1 MRDIIKNIIYIARR
15 FKLATCFNLLG
26 LIIALG
32 TCYLLLTQIHYHTTY
47 NRDIKDIEK
56 LYRMESDW
64 MFDEWEFSDQVC
76 VPFAKV
82 LDSLPEVESFS
93 LFYNPSP
100 LLFIKMDS
108 ALQRSLPEAPKFS
121 LAYKKDTLLIRADS
135 IVKAPFSKVE
145 HNYSMCSDKAIST
158 LTQWV
163 TDSVELN
170 DSSATGYIIPQ
181 TIAQE
186 LFGTT
191 DAVGKRLLY
200 VTDDSGDSVSVM
212 PLTVCGVYE
221 DFPVNSELQNCIYGP
236 LDNLNDFTF
245 AYKCIIKFKSAP
257 SSKDIKAFT
266 AKLKQAIVDTVGGNA
281 IKYCS
286 MPIDT
291 SVIQDRVSKTRI
303 KLTPLRYSYFEQ
315 STYTSGE
322 KGYLSLLVI
331 SELACLLVL
340 IIAAINFL
348 NFTLAESPMRIRS
361 VNTRRVLGASR
372 RSLRLGMVSECVL
385 TSVFTCLIALALCH
399 LLSLAPDIN
408 KLFVGSIMLKD
419 HMILAVA
426 MPVLA
431 AIVGLVS
438 GFYPSA
444 FATSFPPAMVLNGN
458 FGLTSQGRRLRSAL
472 VCIQLTISMLMV
484 MYTGILFMQKHF
496 IDATSYGYDKDRIL
510 TTTVPEQTDRDSLRL
525 ALEELPGIERVSF
538 SNNLMGSGDA
548 HDSQWIE
555 SEGHVIRQHTITA
568 DPQFLSTLGIQIIE
582 GRDFNVG
589 DTTAIIINEAA
600 RKQWYW
606 IDLEQQQVS
615 IGSGEHVL
623 DSAKV
628 IGVCGKIR
636 YGTTRISNE
645 MPFGIIIKNSD
656 YLADYMSSVLSVR
669 LAPGASSQDVMRAA
683 NKLVRKYSRDKN
695 ELKEF
700 SKVLSKAYKIEYRY
714 FDQLTSISLIC
725 LIITLIGVFCLT
737 MFETE
742 HRRKEIGIRKVVGA
756 TPGEIVGM
764 LCQQYIPLILI
775 SFVIAAPLALLF
787 GWMSLKHFAERTEI
801 HWWIFPLA
809 LLIVGGMT
817 MTTILLQ
824 SWRTAREN
832 PVNSIKTE

>member
-1 MRDIIKNIIYIARR
+1 
-15 FKLATCFNLLG
+15 
-26 LIIALG
+26 
-32 TCYLLLTQIHYHTTY
+32 
-47 NRDIKDIEK
+47 
-56 LYRMESDW
+56 
-64 MFDEWEFSDQVC
+64 
-76 VPFAKV
+76 
-82 LDSLPEVESFS
+82 
-93 LFYNPSP
+93 
-100 LLFIKMDS
+100 
-108 ALQRSLPEAPKFS
+108 
-121 LAYKKDTLLIRADS
+121 
-135 IVKAPFSKVE
+135 
-145 HNYSMCSDKAIST
+145 
-158 LTQWV
+158 
-163 TDSVELN
+163 
-170 DSSATGYIIPQ
+170 
-181 TIAQE
+181 
-186 LFGTT
+186 
-191 DAVGKRLLY
+191 
-200 VTDDSGDSVSVM
+200 
-212 PLTVCGVYE
+212 
-221 DFPVNSELQNCIYGP
+221 
-236 LDNLNDFTF
+236 
-245 AYKCIIKFKSAP
+245 
-257 SSKDIKAFT
+257 
-266 AKLKQAIVDTVGGNA
+266 
-281 IKYCS
+281 
-286 MPIDT
+286 
-291 SVIQDRVSKTRI
+291 
-303 KLTPLRYSYFEQ
+303 
-315 STYTSGE
+315 
-322 KGYLSLLVI
+322 
-331 SELACLLVL
+331 
-340 IIAAINFL
+340 
-348 NFTLAESPMRIRS
+348 
-361 VNTRRVLGASR
+361 
-372 RSLRLGMVSECVL
+372 
-385 TSVFTCLIALALCH
+385 
-399 LLSLAPDIN
+399 
-408 KLFVGSIMLKD
+408 MLKD